1 MNEILSITLQMS
13 LIGMSLVFA
22 ALLILW
28 GVMELMMFLGSLP
41 REKKEAPQESAQA
54 RKRQA
59 AAIAVAMALSEQ
71 KEQTIQE
78 FPLPA
83 TAIVS
88 AWQAVMRASNLSK
101 RGPTR

>member
-1 MNEILSITLQMS
+1 MNDMLSITMQMT

-22 ALLILW
+22 ALFFLW
-28 GVMELMMFLGSLP
+28 GVMELLMFVGSLGQ
-41 REKKEAPQESAQA
+41 KKADAPSEEAKTRQ
-54 RKRQA
+54 RQA
-59 AAIAVAMALSEQ
+59 AAAAVALALAEQ
-71 KEQTIQE
+71 KDPPIQE
-78 FPLPA
+78 FPLPP